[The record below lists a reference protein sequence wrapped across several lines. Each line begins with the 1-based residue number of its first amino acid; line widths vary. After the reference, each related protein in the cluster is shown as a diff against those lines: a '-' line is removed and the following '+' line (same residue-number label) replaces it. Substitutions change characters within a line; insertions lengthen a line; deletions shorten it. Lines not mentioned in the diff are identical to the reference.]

1 MQLIQYKTELAI
13 LKYPSILSSSN
24 VCREIEM
31 SDLRLIRDKVLQS
44 TTNVNSQQV
53 AKDQIDNVIDN
64 LYSFR

>member
-1 MQLIQYKTELAI
+1 
-13 LKYPSILSSSN
+13 
-24 VCREIEM
+24 M